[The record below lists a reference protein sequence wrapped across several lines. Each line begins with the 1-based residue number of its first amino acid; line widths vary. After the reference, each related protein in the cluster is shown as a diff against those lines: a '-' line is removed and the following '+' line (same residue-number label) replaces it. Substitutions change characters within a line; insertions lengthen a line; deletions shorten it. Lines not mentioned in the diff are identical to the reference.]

1 MRFNYLKG
9 ITNISL
15 AIAFA
20 TGAMLLLNQ
29 VYGMRELIKYSF
41 LVFGLLGIVLN
52 YYTAKYVEKDK
63 EFNLIFW
70 IGIFITYLAIVVKI
84 LLLPYYQFIII
95 IGAAITGF
103 SYFFNPFSKDNEE
116 EKDKLLDQ

>member
-1 MRFNYLKG
+1 M
-9 ITNISL
+9 
-15 AIAFA
+15 
-20 TGAMLLLNQ
+20 NQ
-29 VYGMRELIKYSF
+29 TYGVREAIKYSF
-41 LVFGLLGIVLN
+41 LVSGLLGIVMN
-52 YYTAKYVEKDK
+52 YFTARYVDKDK

-84 LLLPYYQFIII
+84 LHLPYYQFIII

>member
-1 MRFNYLKG
+1 MRFNYQKG

-15 AIAFA
+15 AIAFV
-20 TGAMLLLNQ
+20 TGALLLMNQ
-29 VYGMRELIKYSF
+29 TYGVREAIKYSF
-41 LVFGLLGIVLN
+41 LVSGLLGIVMN
-52 YYTAKYVEKDK
+52 YFTARYVDKDK

-84 LLLPYYQFIII
+84 LHLPYYQFIII